1 MIAIRQKKFTPIL
14 VILIAAGYLGNY
26 FNLSMF
32 FGVDFLFGS
41 IPVLLVVRLFGLG
54 WGTLAAILASWHTVV
69 LWNHPY
75 AAIILICEAI
85 FISFSLHRYSKN
97 MLFLDGI
104 YWLLIG
110 MPLVWIFYAGAL
122 QVDPTQTLLIA
133 LKQSVNG
140 IFNALVASLI
150 LTKLPIHKW
159 INITQ
164 TKNTIS
170 FQQTLL
176 NLLVAFV
183 FFPSLTIIILNGHHV
198 FREIETGI
206 QIEIIS
212 ATQEVVADLE
222 SWYQRRVDTLE
233 ELAKVAAESGMNVS
247 DRLQQS
253 TALIQRISPVFDNVY
268 VTDAEG
274 TIIAAYPIMNEL
286 GTSMLGFNI
295 ANQPGFQKV
304 KTDLKALMTDSHIH
318 PNREDKTCLNVPV
331 IANKKFRGLVN
342 ATVDMSDM
350 SERMRSHISSQNLQT
365 YLINKT
371 GHIIANTNFE
381 RAAKQGVDR
390 RESGEIRDKN
400 KAIYQWLPPKG
411 NLPPIVR
418 WKQSFYRQE
427 TSLGENLP
435 WQLVVEVAAAPY
447 ISELQNIYI
456 KNLAI
461 MLIISGFAFGSA
473 MLVSRRL
480 VSPLSK
486 LATETVNLPDKIMQE
501 ERIYWR
507 KNSVTEIEA
516 LIDNFK
522 QMEIAL
528 HEKFQEIKNAK
539 STLEQRVEE
548 RTAKL
553 LKANKKLRNEIR
565 ERKRAEKLLRLKEA
579 ELARIFETMPDG
591 ITIMDRDGQI
601 ISANAAAEKIL
612 RLSRSQITERIYNDP
627 AWRIATVDG
636 KLFPEEE
643 LPFVRV
649 MQTGESVYNVEHA
662 IEHPDG
668 TRTILSINAAPLYNA
683 AGTVVSAIAAL
694 IDITDRKVAE
704 QALRES
710 EQRYRTVIE
719 TVAEGIVLHLAD
731 GSIQACN
738 ASAERILGLS
748 ADEMMGR
755 NSFDPR
761 WCAIREDGSPF
772 PGEEH
777 PAMLTLRIGK
787 PQSNVVMGLAKA
799 DGMVTWITINTRPLF
814 RRDETAPYAI
824 VSSFFDIT
832 DRKLAEEALR
842 KSEEMYRTLAKNF
855 PNGAVILFD
864 RDLRYTIA
872 DGEGLAAVSL
882 KRELLEG
889 KTIWESFPS
898 ETCAII
904 EPTYRAALSG
914 EASITEVTYEN
925 HTYVMHVV
933 PVRNDRGEIFAGMV
947 MTQDITDLK
956 QAEAEIRKLNADLEQ
971 RVIERTAQLEAANQ
985 LKDELLV
992 REQIARTQA
1001 QASEQ
1006 RFRFLAE
1013 IMPQLVWTARPDGG
1027 LDYVNQRTVDYF
1039 VVSAAEILEWGW
1051 QNMLYP
1057 DDLPRAGERWQKSL
1071 HTGAPYEIEF
1081 RLLRGSDKTYRWHL
1095 VRALP
1100 LQDRE
1105 NKIVSWFGTCTD
1117 IDDRKQAEEIL
1128 RQQAEALEQANR
1140 LKDEF
1145 LAVVSHEL
1153 RTPLNSVL
1161 GWAQLLRARKFD
1173 EPTTDRALETIERN
1187 AKLQAQLIDDILD
1200 ISRIIRGKLRL
1211 SMRPVDLVSVMAAAI
1226 DSVVPT
1232 AAAKKIQLES
1242 KLDAVGL
1249 VWADVDRLQQVVWNL
1264 VSNAIKFTPSGGRV
1278 EVRLQELQISEKKLQ
1293 IEAENFAFNL
1303 QSEMANLKL
1312 NQCEISYA
1320 QITVNDTGKGITP
1333 DFLPYV
1339 FDRFR
1344 QADSSITRTYG
1355 GLGLGLA
1362 IVRHLV
1368 ELHGGSV
1375 CAASDGEG
1383 KGATFIVRLPLWQEN
1398 RREEI

>member
-1 MIAIRQKKFTPIL
+1 MIEIRQKKFTPIL
-14 VILIAAGYLGNY
+14 LILIAAGYLGNY
-26 FNLSMF
+26 FSLSMF

-41 IPVLLVVRLFGLG
+41 IPVLLVVRLFGVG

-85 FISFSLHRYSKN
+85 FIGFSLHRYSKN

-122 QVDPTQTLLIA
+122 QVDTMQTLLIA

-150 LTKLPIHKW
+150 LTNLPIQKW
-159 INITQ
+159 IAIPQ
-164 TKNTIS
+164 AKNTIS

-176 NLLVAFV
+176 NLFVAFV
-183 FFPSLTIIILNGHHV
+183 FFPSLTLMVLNGHRV
-198 FREIETGI
+198 IKDIETGI
-206 QIEIIS
+206 NTQIIS
-212 ATQEVVADLE
+212 TNQEVVAYLE

-233 ELAKVAAESGMNVS
+233 ELAKVAAESGTDIS

-253 TALIQRISPVFDNVY
+253 TALIKRISPAFDNLY
-268 VTDAEG
+268 VTDAGG
-274 TIIAAYPIMNEL
+274 TIIAAYPVKNEL
-286 GTSMLGFNI
+286 GRSMLGLNI
-295 ANQPGFQKV
+295 AKKHGFEKV
-304 KTDLKALMTDSHIH
+304 KKYLKALITDGHIH
-318 PNREDKTCLNVPV
+318 IHGEHEICLNVPV
-331 IANKKFRGLVN
+331 IVNKKFGGVVN
-342 ATVDMSDM
+342 ATVDMRDI
-350 SERMRSHISSQNLQT
+350 SERMKSHISSQNLQT
-365 YLINKT
+365 YLIDNK
-371 GHIIANTNFE
+371 GRIIANSKSE
-381 RAAKQGVDR
+381 GGVIDR
-390 RESGEIRDKN
+390 LKSGEIRQKDN
-400 KAIYQWLPPKG
+400 GIYQWLPPKE

-418 WKQSFYRQE
+418 WKNSFYRQE
-427 TSLGENLP
+427 TPVGENLP
-435 WQLVVEVAAAPY
+435 WKLVVEVAAAPY
-447 ISELQNIYI
+447 ILNLQNIYI
-456 KNLAI
+456 NNLAI
-461 MLIISGFAFGSA
+461 MLIIAGLAFLSA

-480 VSPLSK
+480 VSPLSN
-486 LATETVNLPDKIMQE
+486 LAAETANLPDKIMQG
-501 ERIYWR
+501 ERIYWLN
-507 KNSVTEIEA
+507 NSVTEIEA
-516 LIDNFK
+516 LVDNFK
-522 QMEIAL
+522 IMEMAL
-528 HEKFQEIKNAK
+528 HEKFQEINNAK
-539 STLEQRVEE
+539 ETLEQRVKE
-548 RTAKL
+548 RTDKL
-553 LKANKKLRNEIR
+553 VKANKKLRNEIW
-565 ERKRAEKLLRLKEA
+565 ERKRSEKSLREKEE
-579 ELARIFETMPDG
+579 ELARIFETIPDG
-591 ITIMDRDGQI
+591 ITVVNREGKIV
-601 ISANAAAEKIL
+601 SANAAAEKIL
-612 RLSRSQITERIYNDP
+612 RLSRSKITERIYNDP

-636 KLFPEEE
+636 KPFPEEE

-649 MQTGESVYNVEHA
+649 MRTAESVYNVEHA

-668 TRTILSINAAPLYNA
+668 TRTILSINAAPIHNA
-683 AGTVVSAIAAL
+683 AGIVVSAIAAS

-719 TVAEGIVLHLAD
+719 TVAEEIVLHLAD
-731 GSIQACN
+731 GTIQACN

-777 PAMLTLRIGK
+777 PAMVTLRIGK
-787 PQSNVVMGLAKA
+787 PQSNVVMGLAKS
-799 DGMVTWITINTRPLF
+799 DGMVTWISINTRPLF
-814 RRDETAPYAI
+814 RSEETAPYAI

-872 DGEGLAAVSL
+872 DGEGLAAVGL
-882 KRELLEG
+882 NKELLEG

-904 EPTYRAALSG
+904 EPTYRAALGG
-914 EASITEVTYEN
+914 EASITEVNYSN
-925 HTYVMHVV
+925 YTYVMHVL

-985 LKDELLV
+985 LKHELLV

-1039 VVSAAEILEWGW
+1039 VVCAAEILEWGW

-1057 DDLPRAGERWQKSL
+1057 DDLPLAGERWQKSL
-1071 HTGAPYEIEF
+1071 QTGEPYEIEF

-1140 LKDEF
+1140 MKDEF

-1211 SMRPVDLVSVMAAAI
+1211 SMRPVDLVSVIAAAI

-1249 VWADVDRLQQVVWNL
+1249 VLVDADRLQQVVWNL
-1264 VSNAIKFTPSGGRV
+1264 VCNAIKFTPSGGRV
-1278 EVRLQELQISEKKLQ
+1278 EVRLQQLQISNLKLQ
-1293 IEAENFAFNL
+1293 IEDENFAFNL
-1303 QSEMANLKL
+1303 QSEISNLKL

-1320 QITVNDTGKGITP
+1320 QITVKDTGKGISP

-1368 ELHGGSV
+1368 ELHGGTV

-1383 KGATFIVRLPLWQEN
+1383 KGATFIVRLPLWQES